1 MANKH
6 LETLYQEV
14 FDQVY
19 PQIKDQKNGVLY
31 KVIHILLEE
40 QESKADEIC
49 TDLGIKDNASREDD
63 RDLINFLI
71 FQPRLI
77 LSPFGDNLLENII
90 NPDMVILAWIV
101 IIACFLV
108 GVPVCIQYINKRK
121 QKSTGNTTTLP
132 PNSPSSPELPQITA
146 ALCLVVQASVF
157 IDLRNNRQN
166 ALENKCLS
174 CSEVKML
181 IDSSSHFLCI
191 KVEDVSSIEDHLETT
206 EEEISNDSNQEVYI
220 RIHVD
225 KGQNLIG
232 KQVPYILKRDLPS
245 DGRRIIQRCCC
256 LKNLSGLEN
265 FNHI

>member
-1 MANKH
+1 
-6 LETLYQEV
+6 
-14 FDQVY
+14 
-19 PQIKDQKNGVLY
+19 
-31 KVIHILLEE
+31 
-40 QESKADEIC
+40 
-49 TDLGIKDNASREDD
+49 
-63 RDLINFLI
+63 
-71 FQPRLI
+71 
-77 LSPFGDNLLENII
+77 
-90 NPDMVILAWIV
+90 
-101 IIACFLV
+101 
-108 GVPVCIQYINKRK
+108 
-121 QKSTGNTTTLP
+121 
-132 PNSPSSPELPQITA
+132 
-146 ALCLVVQASVF
+146 
-157 IDLRNNRQN
+157 
-166 ALENKCLS
+166 
-174 CSEVKML
+174 ML